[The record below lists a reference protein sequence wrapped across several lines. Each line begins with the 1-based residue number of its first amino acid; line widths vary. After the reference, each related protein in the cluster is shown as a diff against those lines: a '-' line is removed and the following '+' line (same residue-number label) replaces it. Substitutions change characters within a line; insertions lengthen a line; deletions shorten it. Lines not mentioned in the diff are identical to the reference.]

1 MLYVLDTENLNTG
14 SNEVGM
20 ESTYLTFNDFF
31 LSETKIARKVFF
43 TCKTE
48 RLGQPVEESGQNSPK
63 QNISKIGQTTMNY
76 KIFLKN
82 VTYKSR
88 TNRVESKLGL
98 KITQRQG
105 RQKIIYNK
113 NKTLT
118 TRIM

>member
-31 LSETKIARKVFF
+31 KVKQKLLEKFF
-43 TCKTE
+43 FICKTE

-82 VTYKSR
+82 VT
-88 TNRVESKLGL
+88 L
-98 KITQRQG
+98 K
-105 RQKIIYNK
+105 K
-113 NKTLT
+113 
-118 TRIM
+118 